1 MISALKDHFQLELYY
16 LREIK
21 VQKIMTQILMFR
33 MIQNIIEVGALEGK
47 QVTRQC
53 FFWTSEDRDMLSEQ
67 NNNETNKQN

>member
-1 MISALKDHFQLELYY
+1 MISALKDNFQLELYY

-53 FFWTSEDRDMLSEQ
+53 SFWTSEDRDMRSVQ
-67 NNNETNKQN
+67 NCNETNKQK